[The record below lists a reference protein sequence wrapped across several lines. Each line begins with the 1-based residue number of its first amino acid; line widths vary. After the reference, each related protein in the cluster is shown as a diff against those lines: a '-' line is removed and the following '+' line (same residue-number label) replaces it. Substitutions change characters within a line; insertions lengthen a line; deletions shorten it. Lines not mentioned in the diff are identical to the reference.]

1 MMNRSIP
8 SMSAALAVAV
18 VACSSGTMPPA
29 GSPAP
34 APATAMAS
42 STPVTRTGSSSTS
55 PEVRMIRFE
64 GGRLHPAGHQDEV
77 VEVAPFLIDAT
88 EVTAGAYA
96 ACVGAGVC
104 KEPGSTG
111 TCTFGA
117 ADKKNYPINC
127 VSWDE
132 AVTYSQW
139 VGKRLPTEAEWEW
152 AARGGAA
159 ARRFP
164 WGDDMPVDQACWNG
178 LGNRAVK
185 GQRDGPCPV
194 GAFPAGNSP
203 EGLLDMAG
211 NVQEWTSTVW
221 KEKARICRG
230 GSWFHEDFEDLLT
243 SRRASYSVTFR
254 DNAIGFRC
262 VRTPSPN

>member
-1 MMNRSIP
+1 MNRSIP
-8 SMSAALAVAV
+8 WMTVALAVAV
-18 VACSSGTMPPA
+18 AACSSGTMPPA
-29 GSPAP
+29 GSPAT
-34 APATAMAS
+34 ATAIGP

-55 PEVRMIRFE
+55 AEVRMIRFE
-64 GGRLHPAGHQDEV
+64 AGRLHPAGHQEE

-88 EVTAGAYA
+88 EVTAGAYS
-96 ACVGAGVC
+96 ACVNAGAC
-104 KEPGSTG
+104 KEPGSGG

-117 ADKKNYPINC
+117 PDKTNYPINC

-132 AVTYSQW
+132 AVAYSQW
-139 VGKRLPTEAEWEW
+139 AGKRLPTEAEWEW

-164 WGDDMPVDQACWNG
+164 WGDDLPVDQVCWNG
-178 LGNRAVK
+178 LGNRAGK
-185 GQRDGPCPV
+185 GQRGGPCPV
-194 GAFPAGNSP
+194 GAFPPGNSP

-221 KEKARICRG
+221 KEGARICRG

-243 SRRASYSVTFR
+243 SRRASYGVTLR

-262 VRTPSPN
+262 ARTPSSN